1 MDKLALAE
9 MTCFPGNNKLVLKEV
24 TKKNVGHSSR
34 TKLSIFAAV
43 AKHCHARHAPE
54 TLIKLKIFSNER
66 RRL

>member
-24 TKKNVGHSSR
+24 TKKNVGHSSG

-43 AKHCHARHAPE
+43 
-54 TLIKLKIFSNER
+54 TN
-66 RRL
+66 